1 MNHDINI
8 ITIISQ
14 VLMHIIIAFILE
26 NFMGVS
32 KIVGHSAHHL
42 LIKKVW
48 GIVFMKAT
56 IKVNCAHHVP
66 ALLIS

>member
-1 MNHDINI
+1 M
-8 ITIISQ
+8 
-14 VLMHIIIAFILE
+14 IAFIFE
-26 NFMGVS
+26 IFMGES
-32 KIVGHSAHHL
+32 KFVGQSVHHL

-66 ALLIS
+66 ALLI

>member
-1 MNHDINI
+1 MCI
-8 ITIISQ
+8 
-14 VLMHIIIAFILE
+14 MIAFIFV

-32 KIVGHSAHHL
+32 KIVGHSVHHL

-56 IKVNCAHHVP
+56 IKVNHAHHGS
-66 ALLIS
+66 AHLIS